1 VILRVTKKKYVNF
14 NALTATIL
22 ALTFM
27 ADIIF
32 PQEIFAG
39 QTRRNVPEN
48 MKSYQLSSQKY
59 ITDELGNIL
68 MYVNVW
74 GHVNKPGSHLVFDGI
89 DIATLLSV
97 VGGPKKGADLKKV
110 RLFREVP
117 DEGEIIAYEIDL
129 NQFFETGYRQNF
141 VEIKPNDTLIF
152 PQTSVSYIMTNI
164 GTLNTLMSMVN
175 LYFTMLY
182 YRDRTK

>member
-1 VILRVTKKKYVNF
+1 
-14 NALTATIL
+14 
-22 ALTFM
+22 M
-27 ADIIF
+27 
-32 PQEIFAG
+32 
-39 QTRRNVPEN
+39 
-48 MKSYQLSSQKY
+48 
-59 ITDELGNIL
+59 
-68 MYVNVW
+68 
-74 GHVNKPGSHLVFDGI
+74 
-89 DIATLLSV
+89 
-97 VGGPKKGADLKKV
+97 
-110 RLFREVP
+110 FREVP